1 MELKKND
8 QEGAQADMAAA
19 AAIRPTIAEEL
30 GSYGIELQPIQ
41 RLNASNSTMAIPII
55 RIARLTES

>member
-30 GSYGIELQPIQ
+30 GSYGVE
-41 RLNASNSTMAIPII
+41 
-55 RIARLTES
+55 